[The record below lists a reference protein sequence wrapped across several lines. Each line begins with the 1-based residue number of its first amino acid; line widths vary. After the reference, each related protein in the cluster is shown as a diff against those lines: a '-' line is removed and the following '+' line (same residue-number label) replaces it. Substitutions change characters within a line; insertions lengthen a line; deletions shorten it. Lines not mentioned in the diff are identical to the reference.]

1 MHIKQSNRT
10 LNVHRAEKISET
22 GSQPIV
28 NKNKE
33 TWQELLL
40 EHLNAHRAEY
50 NVHMTARCTFKIKGN
65 FEWFYSLGRGTLKAH

>member
-1 MHIKQSNRT
+1 MHIEQSNRT
-10 LNVHRAEKISET
+10 LKVHRAEKISQT

-28 NKNKE
+28 NKNNV

-40 EHLNAHRAEY
+40 EHFNAH
-50 NVHMTARCTFKIKGN
+50 NVHMTALCTFKIKGN